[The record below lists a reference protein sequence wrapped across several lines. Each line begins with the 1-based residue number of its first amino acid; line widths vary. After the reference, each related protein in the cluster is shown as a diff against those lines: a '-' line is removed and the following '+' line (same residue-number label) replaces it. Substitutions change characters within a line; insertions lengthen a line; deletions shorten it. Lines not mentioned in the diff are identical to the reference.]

1 MNSHKILCIFYL
13 LIILTIP
20 LIAEDLD
27 LTGKVYDKTT
37 GQPIPGVNISSGE
50 IGVASDESG
59 SFSLTI
65 AAGNELTFSHIGYE
79 TITLIAP
86 TEEILVHLLPK
97 ILEGLE
103 VFVSAAR
110 AVAGVTPVAFST
122 LTAEEIRTRYTVE
135 DVPMVLA
142 LEPGVHAYSESGNGT
157 GYSYLSIR
165 GFDQSRIAVMLDN
178 VPLNDNE
185 SHQVYWVDHADILS
199 DARDVQIQ
207 RGIGNSLYGSS
218 AFGGS
223 INVTTRLSSMKPGFY
238 FKMGSGS
245 YSTSKFSLKGETGP
259 LLDEKLH
266 LLARYSQLKSD
277 GYRDYHNSDQKAL
290 FVGGEYASGRWENQ
304 FRALIGY
311 ENTNLTWWGV
321 EQYKI
326 NDRKLR
332 RTGYQAYTDDFLQQI
347 YSLNTTF
354 HLTKGTTVKNVAY
367 LVKGAGYY
375 RNYEDEEFDLAAGD
389 SPDKKEE
396 FIEFLQ
402 SYNLDQIYPNYP
414 LVDDSSG
421 SLGFTRRKWIV
432 NSYYGLIPVLTFERE
447 KYRIDIGGEL
457 RFYSGDHYGEVTD
470 FSNSGLV
477 DLVGDEWHKYYQY
490 FGAKTLYTG
499 FMHLMVRPIE
509 TLRLVADL
517 QIQSI
522 HWTLDQKKIGHAAG
536 HQLSADWQFVNPRF
550 GAIYSL
556 SEQVSLFV
564 NFGRARKEPADSQI
578 IEADDV
584 FDEPVMAAAEVI
596 DDYELGSNFQ
606 HGNIRGAINLYRINY
621 KNEQLKNIDVEQ
633 EGEYAYYSAAC
644 THHQGLEFE
653 LSAQPFSGLQLG
665 INGSISN
672 HVFSGGVASA
682 KKLPG
687 IPMSL
692 LNLWLQANLPG
703 NIAVYSS
710 LRQVGRQYM
719 PAAGAPVSDQTMAG
733 YAIVDLGIGW
743 SFGIFEAAVKINNL
757 FDKLYATNGYDWDGW
772 LYYWPGATRNAY
784 LSLVM
789 KL

>member
-1 MNSHKILCIFYL
+1 MSSHKILLIFYI
-13 LIILTIP
+13 LIILTIQ
-20 LIAEDLD
+20 LSAEDLD
-27 LTGKVYDKTT
+27 LTGKVYDKIT

-65 AAGNELTFSHIGYE
+65 AVGSELTFSHIGYE
-79 TITLIAP
+79 TITMMAH
-86 TEEILVHLLPK
+86 TEEILVGLLPK
-97 ILEGLE
+97 ILEGQE
-103 VFVSAAR
+103 VFVSAIR
-110 AVAGVTPVAFST
+110 AVQGVTPVAFST

-223 INVTTRLSSMKPGFY
+223 INVTTRLSSTKPGFY
-238 FKMGSGS
+238 FKLGSGS
-245 YSTSKFSLKGETGP
+245 YNTSKFSLKGETGP
-259 LLDEKLH
+259 LLNDKLH

-277 GYRDYHNSDQKAL
+277 GYRDYHDSDQKAL
-290 FVGGEYASGRWENQ
+290 FVGGEYVSGRWENQ

-321 EQYKI
+321 EPHEI
-326 NDRKLR
+326 NDRELR
-332 RTGYQAYTDDFLQQI
+332 RTSYQAYTDDFLQQI
-347 YSLNTTF
+347 YSLNSIWRINSDISF
-354 HLTKGTTVKNVAY
+354 SNISY
-367 LVKGAGYY
+367 IVKGAGYY
-375 RNYEDEEFDLAAGD
+375 ENEKGKSFDLTAGD
-389 SPDKKEE
+389 DSSDVDY
-396 FIEFLQ
+396 FRSFLWE
-402 SYNLDQIYPNYP
+402 YNLD
-414 LVDDSSG
+414 DFFSSADSAQSI
-421 SLGFTRRKWIV
+421 SFTRRKWIV
-432 NSYYGLIPVLTFERE
+432 NSYYGVIPTITVDRGYFRL
-447 KYRIDIGGEL
+447 DVGGEL
-457 RFYSGDHYGEVTD
+457 RFYTGDHYGRINPELTG
-470 FSNSGLV
+470 STSGT
-477 DLVGDEWHKYYQY
+477 WQKYYQY
-490 FGAKTLYTG
+490 TGNKRLATG
-499 FMHLMVRPIE
+499 FAHLMVKPS
-509 TLRLVADL
+509 TALRLVVDL
-517 QIQSI
+517 QAQSI
-522 HWTLDQKKIGHAAG
+522 HWTLDQKKIGHAVG

-550 GAIYSL
+550 GAIYNL
-556 SEQVSLFV
+556 TDQISLFI
-564 NFGRARKEPADSQI
+564 NYGRGQKEPADNQI

-584 FDEPVMAAAEVI
+584 FGQPVRAAAEVI
-596 DDYELGSNFQ
+596 DDYELGGNFQ
-606 HGNIRGAINLYRINY
+606 RGNIQGAINFYRINY
-621 KNEQLKNIDVEQ
+621 ENEQLKNIDVEQ
-633 EGEYAYYSAAC
+633 EGEYAYYSAAG

-665 INGSISN
+665 INGSVHN
-672 HVFSGGVASA
+672 HVFSGGSASA
-682 KKLPG
+682 KNLPG
-687 IPMSL
+687 VPISL
-692 LNLWLQANLPG
+692 MNLWLQAKLPG

-710 LRQVGRQYM
+710 LRQVGKQYM
-719 PAAGAPVSDQTMAG
+719 PAANAPVSDQTVAG

-743 SFGIFEAAVKINNL
+743 SFGVFEAMVKINNL

-772 LYYWPGATRNAY
+772 LYYWPGATRNGY
-784 LSLVM
+784 FSLVM

>member
-1 MNSHKILCIFYL
+1 MNSRKIPCIFYL
-13 LIILTIP
+13 SIILTIQ
-20 LIAEDLD
+20 LSAEDLD
-27 LTGKVYDKTT
+27 LTGKVFDKTT
-37 GQPIPGVNISSGE
+37 GQPIPGVNIRSGE

-65 AAGNELTFSHIGYE
+65 AAGSELTFSHIGYE
-79 TITLIAP
+79 TITMIAP

-97 ILEGLE
+97 ILEGQE
-103 VFVSAAR
+103 VFVSATR

-199 DARDVQIQ
+199 DAFDVQIQ

-223 INVTTRLSSMKPGFY
+223 INVTTRLSSTKPGFY
-238 FKMGSGS
+238 FKLGSGS
-245 YSTSKFSLKGETGP
+245 YNTSKFSLKGETGP

-290 FVGGEYASGRWENQ
+290 FIGGEYASGHWENQ
-304 FRALIGY
+304 FRVLIGY
-311 ENTNLTWWGV
+311 ENTNLAWWGV
-321 EQYKI
+321 YGDDI
-326 NDRKLR
+326 YDREKR
-332 RTGYQAYTDDFLQQI
+332 RAGYQAYTDDFLQQI
-347 YSLNTTF
+347 YSLNSIWWINADISF
-354 HLTKGTTVKNVAY
+354 SNVTY
-367 LVKGAGYY
+367 IVKGAGYY
-375 RNYEDEEFDLAAGD
+375 ENEKGESFDLTVGD
-389 SPDKKEE
+389 DSSAVKD
-396 FIEFLQ
+396 FRSFLWE
-402 SYNLDQIYPNYP
+402 YNLD
-414 LVDDSSG
+414 DFFSAADSTQSI
-421 SLGFTRRKWIV
+421 SFTRRKWIV
-432 NSYYGLIPVLTFERE
+432 NSYYGVIPTITVDRGFFRL
-447 KYRIDIGGEL
+447 DVGGEL
-457 RFYSGDHYGEVTD
+457 RFYRGDHYGRINPELPGST
-470 FSNSGLV
+470 NGA
-477 DLVGDEWHKYYQY
+477 WQKYYQY
-490 FGAKTLYTG
+490 TG
-499 FMHLMVRPIE
+499 NKRLVTSFAHLMVKPNAA
-509 TLRLVADL
+509 LRLVADL
-517 QIQSI
+517 QVQSI
-522 HWTLDQKKIGHAAG
+522 HWTLAQEKIGHAVG

-550 GAIYSL
+550 GAVYSL
-556 SEQVSLFV
+556 SEQVSVFA
-564 NFGRARKEPADSQI
+564 NFGRARKEPADNQI
-578 IEADDV
+578 VEADDV
-584 FDEPVMAAAEVI
+584 FNEPVMAAAEMI
-596 DDYELGSNFQ
+596 DDYELGGNFQ
-606 HGNIRGAINLYRINY
+606 RGNIRGAINIYRINY

-633 EGEYAYYSAAC
+633 EGEYAYYSAAG

-653 LSAQPFSGLQLG
+653 LSIQPFSRLQLG
-665 INGSISN
+665 INGSINN
-672 HVFSGGVASA
+672 HVFSGGAAST
-682 KKLPG
+682 KNLPG
-687 IPMSL
+687 VPMSL
-692 LNLWLQANLPG
+692 LNFWLQAKLPG

-710 LRQVGRQYM
+710 LRQVGQQYM
-719 PAAGAPVSDQTMAG
+719 PAAGALVSDQTVAG

-772 LYYWPGATRNAY
+772 LYYWPGATRNGY
-784 LSLVM
+784 FSLAM